1 MDKVYL
7 LGGRRS
13 YIGVENGIYR
23 NVSAEELGAFVI
35 KKVME
40 SYDISPEDIDLVAV
54 GNAIGAGGNIGRLAS
69 LMAGVPEK
77 TPVVTVDS
85 QCGSGLAAI
94 MQAAMQIELGMA
106 DVAIAGGFES
116 SSTAPVRSI
125 NKRHPDYRVDGDNVF
140 KVAKFKPGPY
150 DELAM
155 FKGAEKCAAT
165 FGMDRHELDMYA
177 LRSHRRAAQAREN
190 GELDEIIAGS
200 FYEYDRSRRVVK
212 ADEPGKCVNVETDKC
227 ANAEAG
233 KCVNIETDKCSNS
246 EAAQCKNETSARK
259 EHPEKDEGIRN
270 RISEKLLTRLPAL
283 VPGGR
288 YITAGNV
295 CLTNDGA
302 AFVLLCS
309 ERFLKKHKENK
320 KYSQSMNE
328 IIHPFKIVDI
338 VSVGASP
345 DMSPA
350 SIVPTIDKLLNR
362 NNLKASDILAW
373 EYNEAF
379 AVIDKLMES
388 YVNKGFSNANIF
400 GGALAYGHPYGASG
414 GIITLHL
421 MKAMEK
427 LMAEEAEASANNG
440 VDNEAGYNDRYNKD
454 WNTVVRGEDVSETQ
468 YGVCAVAAAGGIGT
482 AMLISR

>member
-35 KKVME
+35 KKVMD

-69 LMAGVPEK
+69 LMAGVSEK

-116 SSTAPVRSI
+116 SSSAPERRI
-125 NKRHPDYRVDGDNVF
+125 NKRHPDYTVDGDNVF
-140 KVAKFKPGPY
+140 KVAKFKPGAY

-177 LRSHRRAAQAREN
+177 IRSHRRAAQAREN
-190 GELDEIIAGS
+190 GELDDIFAGS
-200 FYEYDRSRRVVK
+200 FYEYDRSRRAVED
-212 ADEPGKCVNVETDKC
+212 DEPGKCE
-227 ANAEAG
+227 NAEA
-233 KCVNIETDKCSNS
+233 E
-246 EAAQCKNETSARK
+246 QHKNRTLTRK
-259 EHPEKDEGIRN
+259 EHPEKDEGIRD

-283 VPGGR
+283 VPGGS

-320 KYSQSMNE
+320 KYIKDMNE

-345 DMSPA
+345 DMSPV
-350 SIVPTIDKLLNR
+350 SIVPAIDKLLSR

-388 YVNKGFSNANIF
+388 YVNKDFSNANVF

-427 LMAEEAEASANNG
+427 LMAEEAEVSANNS
-440 VDNEAGYNDRYNKD
+440 VDNEAGYNDVDNKD
-454 WNTVVRGEDVSETQ
+454 WNIVVKGEDVSETDVSETR

>member
-35 KKVME
+35 KKVMD

-125 NKRHPDYRVDGDNVF
+125 NKRHPDFSDDGDNVF
-140 KVAKFKPGPY
+140 KVAKFKPGAY

-155 FKGAEKCAAT
+155 FKGAEKCAET
-165 FGMDRHELDMYA
+165 FGMSRSELDMYA
-177 LRSHRRAAQAREN
+177 IRSHRRAAQARMQ
-190 GELDEIIAGS
+190 GDLSGILAGS
-200 FYEYDRSRRVVK
+200 FYAQFIKDNNPEGK
-212 ADEPGKCVNVETDKC
+212 ATAGDEKIISEKKKSLHNYETRPG
-227 ANAEAG
+227 
-233 KCVNIETDKCSNS
+233 NI
-246 EAAQCKNETSARK
+246 
-259 EHPEKDEGIRN
+259 PIEKDEGIRE
-270 RISEKLLTRLPAL
+270 RISEKLLTRLPVL
-283 VPGGR
+283 VPGGK

-309 ERFLKKHKENK
+309 ERFLRNASETAEEENDAALKEVDTKEVKNILK
-320 KYSQSMNE
+320 
-328 IIHPFKIVDI
+328 PFRIVDI

-350 SIVPTIDKLLNR
+350 SIVPAIDKLLER
-362 NNLKASDILAW
+362 NSLKASDILAW

-388 YVNKGFSNANIF
+388 YVNKDFSNANIF

-427 LMAEEAEASANNG
+427 LMAEEAEVSANNS
-440 VDNEAGYNDRYNKD
+440 VDNEAGYNDVDNKD
-454 WNTVVRGEDVSETQ
+454 WNIVVKGEDVSETDVSETR

-482 AMLISR
+482 AMLVSR

>member
-35 KKVME
+35 KKVMD

-125 NKRHPDYRVDGDNVF
+125 NKRHPDFSDDGDNVF
-140 KVAKFKPGPY
+140 KVAKFKPGAY

-155 FKGAEKCAAT
+155 FKGAERCAAT

-177 LRSHRRAAQAREN
+177 IRSHRRAAQAREN
-190 GELDEIIAGS
+190 GELDDILAGS
-200 FYEYDRSRRVVK
+200 FYEYDRSRRT
-212 ADEPGKCVNVETDKC
+212 VEVYET
-227 ANAEAG
+227 G
-233 KCVNIETDKCSNS
+233 KCVNIEAS
-246 EAAQCKNETSARK
+246 QHKNETSTRK
-259 EHPEKDEGIRN
+259 EHPEKDEGIRD

-283 VPGGR
+283 VPGGS

-309 ERFLKKHKENK
+309 ERFLKKYKENK
-320 KYSQSMNE
+320 KYIKDMNE
-328 IIHPFKIVDI
+328 IIHPFKVVDI

-350 SIVPTIDKLLNR
+350 SIVPAIDKLLER
-362 NNLKASDILAW
+362 NSLKASDILAW

-388 YVNKGFSNANIF
+388 YVNKDFSNANIF

-427 LMAEEAEASANNG
+427 LMAEEAEASENNI
-440 VDNEAGYNDRYNKD
+440 NEAGIMENNINKTD
-454 WNTVVRGEDVSETQ
+454 IKDADVSYKR

-482 AMLISR
+482 AMLVSR

>member
-35 KKVME
+35 KKVMD

-116 SSTAPVRSI
+116 SSSAPERRI
-125 NKRHPDYRVDGDNVF
+125 NKRHPDYMVDGDNVF

-177 LRSHRRAAQAREN
+177 IRSHRRAAQAREN
-190 GELDEIIAGS
+190 GELDDILAGS
-200 FYEYDRSRRVVK
+200 FYEYDRSRRIVED
-212 ADEPGKCVNVETDKC
+212 DESGKC
-227 ANAEAG
+227 ANAEA
-233 KCVNIETDKCSNS
+233 E
-246 EAAQCKNETSARK
+246 QHKNRTLTRK
-259 EHPEKDEGIRN
+259 EHPEKDEGIRD

-283 VPGGR
+283 VPGGS

-309 ERFLKKHKENK
+309 ERFLKKYKENK
-320 KYSQSMNE
+320 KYIKDMNE

-345 DMSPA
+345 DMSPV
-350 SIVPTIDKLLNR
+350 SIVPAIDKLLSR

-388 YVNKGFSNANIF
+388 YVNKDFSNANVF

-427 LMAEEAEASANNG
+427 LMAEEAEASENNI
-440 VDNEAGYNDRYNKD
+440 NEAGIMENNINKTD
-454 WNTVVRGEDVSETQ
+454 IKDADVSYKR

-482 AMLISR
+482 AMLVSR

>member
-35 KKVME
+35 KKVMD

-125 NKRHPDYRVDGDNVF
+125 NKRHPDFSDDGDNVF

-177 LRSHRRAAQAREN
+177 IRSHRRAAQAREN
-190 GELDEIIAGS
+190 GELDDIFAGS
-200 FYEYDRSRRVVK
+200 FYEYDRSRRAVED
-212 ADEPGKCVNVETDKC
+212 DEPGKCE
-227 ANAEAG
+227 NAEA
-233 KCVNIETDKCSNS
+233 E
-246 EAAQCKNETSARK
+246 QHKNRTLTRK
-259 EHPEKDEGIRN
+259 EHPEKDEGIRD

-283 VPGGR
+283 VPGGS

-320 KYSQSMNE
+320 KYIKDMNE

-345 DMSPA
+345 DMSPV
-350 SIVPTIDKLLNR
+350 SIVPAIDKLLSR

-388 YVNKGFSNANIF
+388 YVNKDFSNANVF

-427 LMAEEAEASANNG
+427 LMAEEAEVSANNS
-440 VDNEAGYNDRYNKD
+440 VDNEAGYNDVDNKD
-454 WNTVVRGEDVSETQ
+454 WNIVVKGEDVSETDVSETR

-482 AMLISR
+482 AMLVSR

>member
-35 KKVME
+35 KKVMD

-69 LMAGVPEK
+69 LMAGVSEK

-125 NKRHPDYRVDGDNVF
+125 NKRHPDFSDDGDNVF
-140 KVAKFKPGPY
+140 KVAKFKPGAY

-155 FKGAEKCAAT
+155 FKGAERCAAT

-177 LRSHRRAAQAREN
+177 IRSHRRAAQAREN
-190 GELDEIIAGS
+190 GELDDILAGS
-200 FYEYDRSRRVVK
+200 FYEYDRGRRAVED
-212 ADEPGKCVNVETDKC
+212 DEPGKC
-227 ANAEAG
+227 ANAEA
-233 KCVNIETDKCSNS
+233 E
-246 EAAQCKNETSARK
+246 QHKNRTLTRK
-259 EHPEKDEGIRN
+259 EHPEKDEGIRD

-283 VPGGR
+283 VPGGS

-309 ERFLKKHKENK
+309 ERFLKKYKENK
-320 KYSQSMNE
+320 KYIKDMNE

-345 DMSPA
+345 DMSPV
-350 SIVPTIDKLLNR
+350 SIVPAIDKLLSR

-388 YVNKGFSNANIF
+388 YVNKDFSNANVF

-427 LMAEEAEASANNG
+427 LMAEEAEVSANNS
-440 VDNEAGYNDRYNKD
+440 VDNEAGYNDVDNKD
-454 WNTVVRGEDVSETQ
+454 WNIVAKGEDVSETDVSETR

>member
-35 KKVME
+35 KKVMD

-116 SSTAPVRSI
+116 SSTSPERRI
-125 NKRHPDYRVDGDNVF
+125 NKRHPDYMVDGDNVF
-140 KVAKFKPGPY
+140 KVAKFKPGSY

-177 LRSHRRAAQAREN
+177 IRSHRRAVQAREN
-190 GELDEIIAGS
+190 GELDDILAGS
-200 FYEYDRSRRVVK
+200 FYEYDRSRRAVED
-212 ADEPGKCVNVETDKC
+212 DEPGKCVNVETDKC
-227 ANAEAG
+227 ANTEAE
-233 KCVNIETDKCSNS
+233 
-246 EAAQCKNETSARK
+246 QHKNMTLTRK
-259 EHPEKDEGIRN
+259 EHPEKDEGIRD

-283 VPGGR
+283 VPGGS

-309 ERFLKKHKENK
+309 ERFLKKYKENK
-320 KYSQSMNE
+320 KYIKNMNE

-345 DMSPA
+345 DMSPV
-350 SIVPTIDKLLNR
+350 SIVPAIDKLLSR

-388 YVNKGFSNANIF
+388 YVNKDFSNANVF

-427 LMAEEAEASANNG
+427 LMAEEAEVSANNS
-440 VDNEAGYNDRYNKD
+440 VDNEAGYNDVDNKD
-454 WNTVVRGEDVSETQ
+454 WNIVVKGEDVSETDVSETR

>member
-23 NVSAEELGAFVI
+23 NVGAEELGAFVI
-35 KKVME
+35 KKVMD
-40 SYDISPEDIDLVAV
+40 SYGVSPEDIDLVAV

-125 NKRHPDYRVDGDNVF
+125 NKRHPDFSDDGDNVF

-155 FKGAEKCAAT
+155 FKGAENCAAT
-165 FGMDRHELDMYA
+165 IGMDRHELDMYA
-177 LRSHRRAAQAREN
+177 IRSHRRAAQSREN
-190 GELDEIIAGS
+190 GELDDILAGS
-200 FYEYDRSRRVVK
+200 FYEYDRSRRAVED
-212 ADEPGKCVNVETDKC
+212 DEPGKC
-227 ANAEAG
+227 ANAEA
-233 KCVNIETDKCSNS
+233 E
-246 EAAQCKNETSARK
+246 QHKNRTLTRK
-259 EHPEKDEGIRN
+259 EHPEKDEGIRD

-283 VPGGR
+283 VPGGS

-309 ERFLKKHKENK
+309 ERFLKKYKENK
-320 KYSQSMNE
+320 KYIKDMNE

-345 DMSPA
+345 DMSPV
-350 SIVPTIDKLLNR
+350 SIVPAIDKLLSR

-388 YVNKGFSNANIF
+388 YVNKDFSNANVF

-427 LMAEEAEASANNG
+427 LMAEEAEVSANNS
-440 VDNEAGYNDRYNKD
+440 VDNEAGYNDVDNKD
-454 WNTVVRGEDVSETQ
+454 WNIVVKGEDVSETDVSETR

-482 AMLISR
+482 AMLVSR

>member
-23 NVSAEELGAFVI
+23 NVGAEELGAFVI
-35 KKVME
+35 KKVMD
-40 SYDISPEDIDLVAV
+40 SYGVSPEDIDLVAV

-77 TPVVTVDS
+77 TPVVTVDF

-125 NKRHPDYRVDGDNVF
+125 NKRHPDFSDDGDNVF
-140 KVAKFKPGPY
+140 KVAKFKPGAY

-155 FKGAEKCAAT
+155 FKGAEKCAEI
-165 FGMDRHELDMYA
+165 FDMSRSELDMYA
-177 LRSHRRAAQAREN
+177 IRSHRRAVQSREN
-190 GELDEIIAGS
+190 GELDDILAGS
-200 FYEYDRSRRVVK
+200 FYEYDRSRRAVED
-212 ADEPGKCVNVETDKC
+212 DEPGKC
-227 ANAEAG
+227 ANAEA
-233 KCVNIETDKCSNS
+233 E
-246 EAAQCKNETSARK
+246 QHKNRTLTRK
-259 EHPEKDEGIRN
+259 EHPEKDEGIRD
-270 RISEKLLTRLPAL
+270 RISEKLLTRLPVL
-283 VPGGR
+283 VPGGK

-309 ERFLKKHKENK
+309 ERFLKKYKENK
-320 KYSQSMNE
+320 KYIKDMNE

-345 DMSPA
+345 DMSPV
-350 SIVPTIDKLLNR
+350 SIVPAIDKLLSR

-388 YVNKGFSNANIF
+388 YVNKDFSNANVF

-427 LMAEEAEASANNG
+427 LMAEEAEVSANNS
-440 VDNEAGYNDRYNKD
+440 VDNEAGYNDVDNKD
-454 WNTVVRGEDVSETQ
+454 WNIVVKGEDVSETDVSETR

>member
-23 NVSAEELGAFVI
+23 NVGAEELGAFVI

-69 LMAGVPEK
+69 LMAGISEK
-77 TPVVTVDS
+77 TPVVTLDS

-94 MQAAMQIELGMA
+94 MHAAMQIELGMA

-125 NKRHPDYRVDGDNVF
+125 NKRHPDFSDDGDNVF
-140 KVAKFKPGPY
+140 KVAKFKPGSY

-177 LRSHRRAAQAREN
+177 IRSHRRAAQAREN
-190 GELDEIIAGS
+190 GELDDILAGS
-200 FYEYDRSRRVVK
+200 FYEYDRSRRT
-212 ADEPGKCVNVETDKC
+212 VEVYET
-227 ANAEAG
+227 G
-233 KCVNIETDKCSNS
+233 KCVNIEAS
-246 EAAQCKNETSARK
+246 QHKNETSTRK
-259 EHPEKDEGIRN
+259 EHPEKDEGIRD

-283 VPGGR
+283 VPGGS

-295 CLTNDGA
+295 CLTNDVA

-309 ERFLKKHKENK
+309 ERFLKKYKENK
-320 KYSQSMNE
+320 KYIKDMNE
-328 IIHPFKIVDI
+328 IIHPFKVVDI

-345 DMSPA
+345 DMSPV
-350 SIVPTIDKLLNR
+350 SIVPAIDKLLSR

-388 YVNKGFSNANIF
+388 YVNKDFSNANIF

-427 LMAEEAEASANNG
+427 LMAEEAEVSANNS
-440 VDNEAGYNDRYNKD
+440 VDNEAGYNDVDNKD
-454 WNTVVRGEDVSETQ
+454 WNIVVKGEDVSETDVSETR

-482 AMLISR
+482 AMLVSR

>member
-23 NVSAEELGAFVI
+23 NVGAEELGAFVI
-35 KKVME
+35 KKVMD
-40 SYDISPEDIDLVAV
+40 SYGVSPEDIDLVAV

-69 LMAGVPEK
+69 LMAGVSEK

-116 SSTAPVRSI
+116 SSTAPERRI
-125 NKRHPDYRVDGDNVF
+125 NKRHPDYMVDGDNVF
-140 KVAKFKPGPY
+140 KVAKFKPGAY

-177 LRSHRRAAQAREN
+177 IRSHRRAAQAREN
-190 GELDEIIAGS
+190 GELDDILAGS
-200 FYEYDRSRRVVK
+200 FYEYDRSRRVVED
-212 ADEPGKCVNVETDKC
+212 DEPGKC
-227 ANAEAG
+227 ANAEA
-233 KCVNIETDKCSNS
+233 E
-246 EAAQCKNETSARK
+246 QHKNRTLTRK
-259 EHPEKDEGIRN
+259 EHPEKDEGIRD

-283 VPGGR
+283 VPGGS

-309 ERFLKKHKENK
+309 ERFLKKYKENK
-320 KYSQSMNE
+320 KYIKDMNE

-345 DMSPA
+345 DMSPV
-350 SIVPTIDKLLNR
+350 SIVPAIDKLLSR

-388 YVNKGFSNANIF
+388 YVNKDFSNANVF

-427 LMAEEAEASANNG
+427 LMAEEAEVSANNS
-440 VDNEAGYNDRYNKD
+440 VDNEAGYNDVDNKD
-454 WNTVVRGEDVSETQ
+454 WNIVVKGEDVSETDISETR

>member
-23 NVSAEELGAFVI
+23 NVGAEELGAFVI

-69 LMAGVPEK
+69 LMAGISEK
-77 TPVVTVDS
+77 TPVVTLDS

-94 MQAAMQIELGMA
+94 MHAAMQIELGMA

-125 NKRHPDYRVDGDNVF
+125 NKRHPDFSDDGDNVF
-140 KVAKFKPGPY
+140 KVAKFKPGSY

-177 LRSHRRAAQAREN
+177 IRSHRRAAQAREN
-190 GELDEIIAGS
+190 GELDDILAGS
-200 FYEYDRSRRVVK
+200 FYEYDRSRRT
-212 ADEPGKCVNVETDKC
+212 VEVYET
-227 ANAEAG
+227 G
-233 KCVNIETDKCSNS
+233 KCVNIEAS
-246 EAAQCKNETSARK
+246 QHKNETSTRK
-259 EHPEKDEGIRN
+259 EHPEKDEGIRD

-283 VPGGR
+283 VPGGS

-309 ERFLKKHKENK
+309 ERFLKKYKENK
-320 KYSQSMNE
+320 KYIKDMNE
-328 IIHPFKIVDI
+328 IIHPFKVVDI

-345 DMSPA
+345 DMSPV
-350 SIVPTIDKLLNR
+350 SIVPAIDKLLSR

-388 YVNKGFSNANIF
+388 YVNKDFSNANIF

-427 LMAEEAEASANNG
+427 LMAEEAEVSANNS
-440 VDNEAGYNDRYNKD
+440 VDNEAGYNDVDNKD
-454 WNTVVRGEDVSETQ
+454 WNIVVKGEDVSETDVSETR

-482 AMLISR
+482 AMLVSR

>member
-35 KKVME
+35 KKVMD

-116 SSTAPVRSI
+116 SSSAPERRI
-125 NKRHPDYRVDGDNVF
+125 NKRHPDYTVDGDNVF

-177 LRSHRRAAQAREN
+177 IRSHRRAAQAREN
-190 GELDEIIAGS
+190 GELDDILAGS
-200 FYEYDRSRRVVK
+200 FYEYDRSRRAVED
-212 ADEPGKCVNVETDKC
+212 DEPGKCVNTE
-227 ANAEAG
+227 AE
-233 KCVNIETDKCSNS
+233 
-246 EAAQCKNETSARK
+246 QHKNMTLTRK
-259 EHPEKDEGIRN
+259 EHPEKDEGIRD

-283 VPGGR
+283 VPGGS

-309 ERFLKKHKENK
+309 ERFLKKYKENK
-320 KYSQSMNE
+320 KYIKDMNE

-345 DMSPA
+345 DMSPV
-350 SIVPTIDKLLNR
+350 SIVPAIDKLLSR

-388 YVNKGFSNANIF
+388 YVNKDFSNANVF

-427 LMAEEAEASANNG
+427 LMAEEAEVSANNS
-440 VDNEAGYNDRYNKD
+440 VDNEAGYNDVDNKD
-454 WNTVVRGEDVSETQ
+454 WNIVVKGEDVSETDVSETR

>member
-35 KKVME
+35 KKVMD
-40 SYDISPEDIDLVAV
+40 SYGVSPEDIDLVAV

-116 SSTAPVRSI
+116 SSSAPERRI
-125 NKRHPDYRVDGDNVF
+125 NKRHPDYMVDGDNVF
-140 KVAKFKPGPY
+140 KVAKFKPGSY

-155 FKGAEKCAAT
+155 FKGAERCAAT

-177 LRSHRRAAQAREN
+177 IRSHRRAAQAREN
-190 GELDEIIAGS
+190 GELDDILAGS
-200 FYEYDRSRRVVK
+200 FYEYDRSRRTVED
-212 ADEPGKCVNVETDKC
+212 DEPDKC
-227 ANAEAG
+227 ANTEAE
-233 KCVNIETDKCSNS
+233 
-246 EAAQCKNETSARK
+246 QHKNRTLTRK
-259 EHPEKDEGIRN
+259 EHPEKDEGIRD

-283 VPGGR
+283 VPGGS

-309 ERFLKKHKENK
+309 ERFLKKYKENK
-320 KYSQSMNE
+320 KYIKDINE

-345 DMSPA
+345 DMSPV
-350 SIVPTIDKLLNR
+350 SIVPAIDKLLSR

-388 YVNKGFSNANIF
+388 YVNKDFSNANVF

-427 LMAEEAEASANNG
+427 LMAEEAEVSANNS
-440 VDNEAGYNDRYNKD
+440 VDNEAGYNDVDNKD
-454 WNTVVRGEDVSETQ
+454 WNIVVKGEDVSETDISETR

-482 AMLISR
+482 AMLVSR

>member
-35 KKVME
+35 KKVMD

-116 SSTAPVRSI
+116 SSSAPERRI
-125 NKRHPDYRVDGDNVF
+125 NKRHPDYMVDGDNVF

-177 LRSHRRAAQAREN
+177 IRSHRRAAQAREN
-190 GELDEIIAGS
+190 GELDDIFAGS
-200 FYEYDRSRRVVK
+200 FYEYDRSRRAVED
-212 ADEPGKCVNVETDKC
+212 DELGKC
-227 ANAEAG
+227 ANAEA
-233 KCVNIETDKCSNS
+233 E
-246 EAAQCKNETSARK
+246 QHKNRTLTRK
-259 EHPEKDEGIRN
+259 EHPEKDEGIRD

-283 VPGGR
+283 VPGGS

-320 KYSQSMNE
+320 KYIKDMNE

-345 DMSPA
+345 DMSPV
-350 SIVPTIDKLLNR
+350 SIVPAIDKLLSR

-388 YVNKGFSNANIF
+388 YVNKDFSNANVF

-427 LMAEEAEASANNG
+427 LMAEEAEVSANNS
-440 VDNEAGYNDRYNKD
+440 VDNEAGYNDVDNKD
-454 WNTVVRGEDVSETQ
+454 WNIVVKGEDVSETDVSETR

-482 AMLISR
+482 AMLVSR

>member
-23 NVSAEELGAFVI
+23 NVGAEELGAFVI
-35 KKVME
+35 KKVMD
-40 SYDISPEDIDLVAV
+40 SYGVSPEDIDLVAV

-125 NKRHPDYRVDGDNVF
+125 NKRHPDFSDDGDNVF

-177 LRSHRRAAQAREN
+177 IRSHRRAAQSREN
-190 GELDEIIAGS
+190 GELDDILAGS
-200 FYEYDRSRRVVK
+200 FYEYDRSRRAVED
-212 ADEPGKCVNVETDKC
+212 DEPGKC
-227 ANAEAG
+227 ANAEA
-233 KCVNIETDKCSNS
+233 E
-246 EAAQCKNETSARK
+246 QHKNRTLTRK
-259 EHPEKDEGIRN
+259 EHPEKDEGIRD

-283 VPGGR
+283 VPGGS

-309 ERFLKKHKENK
+309 ERFLKKYKENK
-320 KYSQSMNE
+320 KYIKDMNE

-345 DMSPA
+345 DMSPV
-350 SIVPTIDKLLNR
+350 SIVPAIDKLLSR

-388 YVNKGFSNANIF
+388 YVNKDFSNANVF

-427 LMAEEAEASANNG
+427 LMAEEAEVSANNS
-440 VDNEAGYNDRYNKD
+440 VDNEAGYNDVDNKD
-454 WNTVVRGEDVSETQ
+454 WNIVVKGEDVSETDVSETR
-468 YGVCAVAAAGGIGT
+468 YGVCAVAASGGIGT
-482 AMLISR
+482 AMLVSR

>member
-23 NVSAEELGAFVI
+23 NVGAEELGAFVI
-35 KKVME
+35 KKVMD
-40 SYDISPEDIDLVAV
+40 SYGVSPEDIDLVAV

-116 SSTAPVRSI
+116 SSSAPERRI
-125 NKRHPDYRVDGDNVF
+125 NKRHPDYTVDGDNVF

-177 LRSHRRAAQAREN
+177 IRSHRRAVQSREN
-190 GELDEIIAGS
+190 GELDDILAGS
-200 FYEYDRSRRVVK
+200 FYEYDRSRRAVED
-212 ADEPGKCVNVETDKC
+212 DEPGKC
-227 ANAEAG
+227 ANAEA
-233 KCVNIETDKCSNS
+233 E
-246 EAAQCKNETSARK
+246 QHKNRTLTRK
-259 EHPEKDEGIRN
+259 EHPEKDEGIRD

-283 VPGGR
+283 VPGGS

-309 ERFLKKHKENK
+309 ERFLKKYKENK
-320 KYSQSMNE
+320 KYIKDMNE

-345 DMSPA
+345 DMSPV
-350 SIVPTIDKLLNR
+350 SIVPAIDKLLSR

-388 YVNKGFSNANIF
+388 YVNKDFSNANVF

-427 LMAEEAEASANNG
+427 LMAEEAEVSANNS
-440 VDNEAGYNDRYNKD
+440 VDNEAGYNNVDNKD
-454 WNTVVRGEDVSETQ
+454 WNIVVKGEDVSETDISETR

>member
-35 KKVME
+35 KKVMD
-40 SYDISPEDIDLVAV
+40 SYGVSPEDIDLVAV

-116 SSTAPVRSI
+116 SSSAPERRI
-125 NKRHPDYRVDGDNVF
+125 NKRHPDYTVDGDNVF
-140 KVAKFKPGPY
+140 KVAKFKPGSY

-177 LRSHRRAAQAREN
+177 IRSHRRAAQAREN
-190 GELDEIIAGS
+190 GELDDILAGS
-200 FYEYDRSRRVVK
+200 FYEYDRSRRAVED
-212 ADEPGKCVNVETDKC
+212 DEPGKCT
-227 ANAEAG
+227 NAEA
-233 KCVNIETDKCSNS
+233 E
-246 EAAQCKNETSARK
+246 QHKNRTLKRK
-259 EHPEKDEGIRN
+259 EHPEKDEGIRD

-283 VPGGR
+283 VPGGS

-309 ERFLKKHKENK
+309 ERFLKKYKENK
-320 KYSQSMNE
+320 KYIKDMNE

-345 DMSPA
+345 DMSPV
-350 SIVPTIDKLLNR
+350 SIVPAIDKILSR

-388 YVNKGFSNANIF
+388 YVNKDFSNANVF

-427 LMAEEAEASANNG
+427 LMAEEAEVSANNS
-440 VDNEAGYNDRYNKD
+440 VDNEAGYNDVDNKD
-454 WNTVVRGEDVSETQ
+454 WNIVVKGEDVSETDVSETR

-482 AMLISR
+482 AMLVSR

>member
-23 NVSAEELGAFVI
+23 NVGAEELGAFVI
-35 KKVME
+35 KKVMD
-40 SYDISPEDIDLVAV
+40 SYGVSPEDIDLVAV

-125 NKRHPDYRVDGDNVF
+125 NKRHPDFSDDGDNVF

-177 LRSHRRAAQAREN
+177 IRSHRRAAQSREN
-190 GELDEIIAGS
+190 GELDDILAGS
-200 FYEYDRSRRVVK
+200 FYEYDRSRRAVED
-212 ADEPGKCVNVETDKC
+212 DEPGKC
-227 ANAEAG
+227 ANAEA
-233 KCVNIETDKCSNS
+233 E
-246 EAAQCKNETSARK
+246 QHKNRTLTRK
-259 EHPEKDEGIRN
+259 EHPEKDEGIRD

-283 VPGGR
+283 VPGGS

-309 ERFLKKHKENK
+309 ERFLK
-320 KYSQSMNE
+320 S
-328 IIHPFKIVDI
+328 IRKI
-338 VSVGASP
+338 
-345 DMSPA
+345 
-350 SIVPTIDKLLNR
+350 KN
-362 NNLKASDILAW
+362 
-373 EYNEAF
+373 
-379 AVIDKLMES
+379 
-388 YVNKGFSNANIF
+388 
-400 GGALAYGHPYGASG
+400 
-414 GIITLHL
+414 
-421 MKAMEK
+421 
-427 LMAEEAEASANNG
+427 
-440 VDNEAGYNDRYNKD
+440 
-454 WNTVVRGEDVSETQ
+454 
-468 YGVCAVAAAGGIGT
+468 
-482 AMLISR
+482 ISRT

>member
-35 KKVME
+35 KKVMD

-116 SSTAPVRSI
+116 SSSAPERRI
-125 NKRHPDYRVDGDNVF
+125 NKRHPDYMVDGDNVF
-140 KVAKFKPGPY
+140 KVAKFKPGAY

-177 LRSHRRAAQAREN
+177 IRSHRRAVQSREN
-190 GELDEIIAGS
+190 GELDDILAGS
-200 FYEYDRSRRVVK
+200 FYEYDRSRRTVED
-212 ADEPGKCVNVETDKC
+212 DELGKC
-227 ANAEAG
+227 ANTEAE
-233 KCVNIETDKCSNS
+233 
-246 EAAQCKNETSARK
+246 QHKNRTLTRK
-259 EHPEKDEGIRN
+259 EHPEKDEGIRD

-283 VPGGR
+283 VPGGS

-309 ERFLKKHKENK
+309 ERFLKKYKENK
-320 KYSQSMNE
+320 KYIKDMNE

-345 DMSPA
+345 DMSPV
-350 SIVPTIDKLLNR
+350 SIVPAIDKLLSR

-388 YVNKGFSNANIF
+388 YVNKDFSNANVF

-427 LMAEEAEASANNG
+427 LMAEEAEVSANNS
-440 VDNEAGYNDRYNKD
+440 VDNEAGYNDVDNKD
-454 WNTVVRGEDVSETQ
+454 WNIVVKGEDVSETDVSETR

>member
-1 MDKVYL
+1 MD
-7 LGGRRS
+7 
-13 YIGVENGIYR
+13 
-23 NVSAEELGAFVI
+23 
-35 KKVME
+35 

-125 NKRHPDYRVDGDNVF
+125 NKRHPDFSDDGDNVF
-140 KVAKFKPGPY
+140 KVAKFKPGAY

-155 FKGAEKCAAT
+155 FRGAEKCAAT

-177 LRSHRRAAQAREN
+177 IRSHRRAAQAREN
-190 GELDEIIAGS
+190 GELDDILAGS
-200 FYEYDRSRRVVK
+200 FYEYDRSRRT
-212 ADEPGKCVNVETDKC
+212 VEVYET
-227 ANAEAG
+227 G
-233 KCVNIETDKCSNS
+233 KCVNIEAS
-246 EAAQCKNETSARK
+246 QHKNETSTRK
-259 EHPEKDEGIRN
+259 EHPEKDEGIRD

-283 VPGGR
+283 VPGGS
-288 YITAGNV
+288 YITAGHV

-309 ERFLKKHKENK
+309 ERFLKKYKENK
-320 KYSQSMNE
+320 KYFKDMNE

-345 DMSPA
+345 DMSPV
-350 SIVPTIDKLLNR
+350 SIVPAIDKLLSR

-388 YVNKGFSNANIF
+388 YVNKDFSNANIF

-427 LMAEEAEASANNG
+427 LMAEEAEVSANNS
-440 VDNEAGYNDRYNKD
+440 VDNEAGYNDVDNKD
-454 WNTVVRGEDVSETQ
+454 WNIVVKGEDVSETDVSETR

-482 AMLISR
+482 AMLVSR

>member
-35 KKVME
+35 KKVMD

-116 SSTAPVRSI
+116 SSSAPERRI
-125 NKRHPDYRVDGDNVF
+125 NKRHPDYMVDGDNVF

-177 LRSHRRAAQAREN
+177 IRSHRRAAQAREN
-190 GELDEIIAGS
+190 GELDDIFAGS
-200 FYEYDRSRRVVK
+200 FYEYDRSRRAVED
-212 ADEPGKCVNVETDKC
+212 DELGKC
-227 ANAEAG
+227 ANAEA
-233 KCVNIETDKCSNS
+233 E
-246 EAAQCKNETSARK
+246 QHKNRTLTRK
-259 EHPEKDEGIRN
+259 EHPEKDEGIRD

-283 VPGGR
+283 VPGGS

-320 KYSQSMNE
+320 KYIKDMNE

-345 DMSPA
+345 DMSPV
-350 SIVPTIDKLLNR
+350 SIVPAIDKLLSR

-388 YVNKGFSNANIF
+388 YVNKDFSNANVF

-427 LMAEEAEASANNG
+427 LMAEEAEVSANNS
-440 VDNEAGYNDRYNKD
+440 VDNEAGYNDVDNKD
-454 WNTVVRGEDVSETQ
+454 WNIVVKGEDVSETDVSETR

>member
-23 NVSAEELGAFVI
+23 NVGAEELGAFVI
-35 KKVME
+35 KKVMD
-40 SYDISPEDIDLVAV
+40 SYGVSPEDIDLVAV

-125 NKRHPDYRVDGDNVF
+125 NKRHPDFSDDGDNVF

-177 LRSHRRAAQAREN
+177 IRSHRRAAQSREN
-190 GELDEIIAGS
+190 GELDDILAGS
-200 FYEYDRSRRVVK
+200 FYEYDRSRRAVED
-212 ADEPGKCVNVETDKC
+212 DEPGKC
-227 ANAEAG
+227 ANAEA
-233 KCVNIETDKCSNS
+233 E
-246 EAAQCKNETSARK
+246 QHKNRTLTRK
-259 EHPEKDEGIRN
+259 EHPEKDEGIRD

-283 VPGGR
+283 VPGGS

-309 ERFLKKHKENK
+309 ERFLKKYKENK
-320 KYSQSMNE
+320 KYIKDMNE

-345 DMSPA
+345 DMSPV
-350 SIVPTIDKLLNR
+350 SIVPAIDKLLSR

-388 YVNKGFSNANIF
+388 YVNKDFSNANVF

-427 LMAEEAEASANNG
+427 LMAEEAEVSANNS
-440 VDNEAGYNDRYNKD
+440 VDNEAGYNDVDNKD
-454 WNTVVRGEDVSETQ
+454 WNIVVKGEDVSETDVSETR

-482 AMLISR
+482 AMLVSR

>member
-23 NVSAEELGAFVI
+23 NVGAEELGAFVI
-35 KKVME
+35 KKVMD

-116 SSTAPVRSI
+116 SSSAPERRI
-125 NKRHPDYRVDGDNVF
+125 NKRHPDYTVDGDNVF

-177 LRSHRRAAQAREN
+177 IRSHRRAAQAREN
-190 GELDEIIAGS
+190 GELDDILAGS
-200 FYEYDRSRRVVK
+200 FYEYDRSRRTVED
-212 ADEPGKCVNVETDKC
+212 DEPDKC
-227 ANAEAG
+227 ANTEAE
-233 KCVNIETDKCSNS
+233 
-246 EAAQCKNETSARK
+246 QHKNRTLTRK
-259 EHPEKDEGIRN
+259 EHPEKDEGIRD

-283 VPGGR
+283 VPGGS

-309 ERFLKKHKENK
+309 ERFLKKYKENK
-320 KYSQSMNE
+320 KYIKDINE

-345 DMSPA
+345 DMSPV
-350 SIVPTIDKLLNR
+350 SIVPAIDKLLSR

-388 YVNKGFSNANIF
+388 YVNKDFSNANVF

-427 LMAEEAEASANNG
+427 LMAEEAEVSANNS
-440 VDNEAGYNDRYNKD
+440 VDNEAGYNDVDNKD
-454 WNTVVRGEDVSETQ
+454 WNIVVKGEDVSETDISETR

-482 AMLISR
+482 AMLVSR

>member
-35 KKVME
+35 KKVMD
-40 SYDISPEDIDLVAV
+40 SYDISPEYIDLVAV

-69 LMAGVPEK
+69 LMAGVSEK

-116 SSTAPVRSI
+116 SSSAPERRI
-125 NKRHPDYRVDGDNVF
+125 NKRHPDYTVDGDNVF
-140 KVAKFKPGPY
+140 KVAKFKPGAY

-177 LRSHRRAAQAREN
+177 IRSHRRAAQAREN
-190 GELDEIIAGS
+190 GELDDIFAGS
-200 FYEYDRSRRVVK
+200 FYEYDRSRRAVED
-212 ADEPGKCVNVETDKC
+212 DEPGKCE
-227 ANAEAG
+227 NAEA
-233 KCVNIETDKCSNS
+233 E
-246 EAAQCKNETSARK
+246 QHKNRTLTRK
-259 EHPEKDEGIRN
+259 EHPEKDEGIRD

-283 VPGGR
+283 VPGGS

-320 KYSQSMNE
+320 KYIKDMNE

-345 DMSPA
+345 DMSPV
-350 SIVPTIDKLLNR
+350 SIVPAIDKLLSR

-388 YVNKGFSNANIF
+388 YVNKDFSNANVF

-427 LMAEEAEASANNG
+427 LMAEEAEVSANNS
-440 VDNEAGYNDRYNKD
+440 VDNEAGYNDVDNKD
-454 WNTVVRGEDVSETQ
+454 WNIVVKGEDVSETDVSETR

-482 AMLISR
+482 AMLVSR

>member
-35 KKVME
+35 KKVMD

-125 NKRHPDYRVDGDNVF
+125 NKRHPDFSDDGDNVF
-140 KVAKFKPGPY
+140 KVAKFKPGAY

-155 FKGAEKCAAT
+155 FRGAEKCAAT

-177 LRSHRRAAQAREN
+177 IRSHRRAAQAREN
-190 GELDEIIAGS
+190 GELDDILAGS
-200 FYEYDRSRRVVK
+200 FYEYDRSRRT
-212 ADEPGKCVNVETDKC
+212 VEVYET
-227 ANAEAG
+227 G
-233 KCVNIETDKCSNS
+233 KCVNIEAS
-246 EAAQCKNETSARK
+246 QHKNETSTRK
-259 EHPEKDEGIRN
+259 EHPEKDEGIRD

-309 ERFLKKHKENK
+309 ERFLKKYKENK
-320 KYSQSMNE
+320 KYFKDMNE

-345 DMSPA
+345 DMSPV
-350 SIVPTIDKLLNR
+350 SIVPAIDKLLSR

-388 YVNKGFSNANIF
+388 YVNKDFSNANIF

-427 LMAEEAEASANNG
+427 LMAEEAEVSANNS
-440 VDNEAGYNDRYNKD
+440 VDNEAGYNDVDNKD
-454 WNTVVRGEDVSETQ
+454 WNIVVKGEDVSETDVSETR

-482 AMLISR
+482 AMLVSR

>member
-23 NVSAEELGAFVI
+23 NVGAEELGAFVI
-35 KKVME
+35 KKVMD
-40 SYDISPEDIDLVAV
+40 SYGVSPEDIDLVAV

-116 SSTAPVRSI
+116 SSTSPVRSI
-125 NKRHPDYRVDGDNVF
+125 NKRHPDYMVDGDNVF
-140 KVAKFKPGPY
+140 KVAKFKPGSY

-155 FKGAEKCAAT
+155 FKGAERCAAT

-177 LRSHRRAAQAREN
+177 IRSHRRAAQAREN
-190 GELDEIIAGS
+190 GELNDILAGS
-200 FYEYDRSRRVVK
+200 FYEYDRSRRTVED
-212 ADEPGKCVNVETDKC
+212 DESGKCVNVETDKC
-227 ANAEAG
+227 ANAEA
-233 KCVNIETDKCSNS
+233 E
-246 EAAQCKNETSARK
+246 QHKNRTLTRK
-259 EHPEKDEGIRN
+259 EHPEKDEGIRD

-283 VPGGR
+283 VPGGS

-309 ERFLKKHKENK
+309 ERFLRNVSETAEEDNDAALKEVDTKEVKNILK
-320 KYSQSMNE
+320 
-328 IIHPFKIVDI
+328 PFRIVDI

-350 SIVPTIDKLLNR
+350 SIVPAIDKLLER
-362 NNLKASDILAW
+362 NSLKASDILAW

-388 YVNKGFSNANIF
+388 YVNKDFSNANVF

-427 LMAEEAEASANNG
+427 LMAEEAEVSANNS
-440 VDNEAGYNDRYNKD
+440 VDNEAGYNDVDNKD
-454 WNTVVRGEDVSETQ
+454 WNIVVKGEDVSETDISETR

>member
-35 KKVME
+35 KKVMD

-69 LMAGVPEK
+69 LMAGVSEK

-116 SSTAPVRSI
+116 SSSAPERRI
-125 NKRHPDYRVDGDNVF
+125 NKRHPDYMVDGDNVF

-155 FKGAEKCAAT
+155 FKGAERCAAT

-177 LRSHRRAAQAREN
+177 IRSHRRAAQAREN
-190 GELDEIIAGS
+190 GELDDILAGS
-200 FYEYDRSRRVVK
+200 FYEYDRSRRAVED
-212 ADEPGKCVNVETDKC
+212 DEPGKC
-227 ANAEAG
+227 ANAEA
-233 KCVNIETDKCSNS
+233 E
-246 EAAQCKNETSARK
+246 QHKNRTLTRK
-259 EHPEKDEGIRN
+259 EHPEKDEGIRD

-283 VPGGR
+283 VPGGS

-309 ERFLKKHKENK
+309 ERFLKKYKENK
-320 KYSQSMNE
+320 KYIKDMNE

-345 DMSPA
+345 DMSPV
-350 SIVPTIDKLLNR
+350 SIVPAIDKLLSR

-388 YVNKGFSNANIF
+388 YVNKDFSNANVF

-427 LMAEEAEASANNG
+427 LMAEEAEVSANNS
-440 VDNEAGYNDRYNKD
+440 VDNEAGYNDVDNKD
-454 WNTVVRGEDVSETQ
+454 WNIVVKGEDASETDVSETR

-482 AMLISR
+482 AMLVSR

>member
-35 KKVME
+35 KKVMD

-125 NKRHPDYRVDGDNVF
+125 NKRHPDFSDDGDNVF

-177 LRSHRRAAQAREN
+177 IRSHRRAAQAREN
-190 GELDEIIAGS
+190 GGLDDILAGS
-200 FYEYDRSRRVVK
+200 FYEYDRSRRAVED
-212 ADEPGKCVNVETDKC
+212 DEPGKC
-227 ANAEAG
+227 ANAEA
-233 KCVNIETDKCSNS
+233 E
-246 EAAQCKNETSARK
+246 QHKNRTLTRK
-259 EHPEKDEGIRN
+259 EHPEKDEGIRD

-283 VPGGR
+283 VPGGS

-309 ERFLKKHKENK
+309 ERFLKKYKENK
-320 KYSQSMNE
+320 KYIKDMNE
-328 IIHPFKIVDI
+328 IIHPFKVVDI

-345 DMSPA
+345 DMSPV
-350 SIVPTIDKLLNR
+350 SIVPAIDKLLSR

-388 YVNKGFSNANIF
+388 YVNKDFSNANIF

-427 LMAEEAEASANNG
+427 LMAEEAEASENNI
-440 VDNEAGYNDRYNKD
+440 NEAGIMENNINKTD
-454 WNTVVRGEDVSETQ
+454 IKDADVSYKR

-482 AMLISR
+482 AMLVSR

>member
-23 NVSAEELGAFVI
+23 NVGAEELGAFVI
-35 KKVME
+35 KKVMD
-40 SYDISPEDIDLVAV
+40 SYGVSPEDIDLVAV

-116 SSTAPVRSI
+116 SSTSPVRRI
-125 NKRHPDYRVDGDNVF
+125 NKRHPDYMVDGDNVF
-140 KVAKFKPGPY
+140 KVAKFKPGSY

-165 FGMDRHELDMYA
+165 FGMDRRELDVYA
-177 LRSHRRAAQAREN
+177 IRSHRRAVQSREN
-190 GELDEIIAGS
+190 GELDDILAGS
-200 FYEYDRSRRVVK
+200 FYEYDRSRM
-212 ADEPGKCVNVETDKC
+212 T
-227 ANAEAG
+227 
-233 KCVNIETDKCSNS
+233 
-246 EAAQCKNETSARK
+246 RK
-259 EHPEKDEGIRN
+259 EHPEKDEGIRD

-283 VPGGR
+283 VPGGS

-309 ERFLKKHKENK
+309 ERFLKKYKENK
-320 KYSQSMNE
+320 KYIKDMNE

-345 DMSPA
+345 DMSPV
-350 SIVPTIDKLLNR
+350 SIVPAIDKLLSR

-388 YVNKGFSNANIF
+388 YVNKDFSNANVF

-427 LMAEEAEASANNG
+427 LMAEEAEVSANNS
-440 VDNEAGYNDRYNKD
+440 VDNEAGYNDVDNKD
-454 WNTVVRGEDVSETQ
+454 WNIVVKGEDVSETDVSETR

>member
-35 KKVME
+35 KKVMD

-69 LMAGVPEK
+69 LMAGVSEK

-125 NKRHPDYRVDGDNVF
+125 NKRHPDFSDDGDNVF
-140 KVAKFKPGPY
+140 KVAKFKPGAY

-177 LRSHRRAAQAREN
+177 IRSHRRAAQAREN
-190 GELDEIIAGS
+190 GELDDILAGS
-200 FYEYDRSRRVVK
+200 FYEYDRSRRVVED
-212 ADEPGKCVNVETDKC
+212 DEPGKC
-227 ANAEAG
+227 ANAEA
-233 KCVNIETDKCSNS
+233 E
-246 EAAQCKNETSARK
+246 QHKNRTLTRK
-259 EHPEKDEGIRN
+259 EHPEKDEGIRD

-283 VPGGR
+283 VPGGS

-309 ERFLKKHKENK
+309 ERFLKKYKENK
-320 KYSQSMNE
+320 KYIKDMNE

-345 DMSPA
+345 DMSPV
-350 SIVPTIDKLLNR
+350 SIVPAIDKLLSR

-388 YVNKGFSNANIF
+388 YVNKDFSNANIF

-427 LMAEEAEASANNG
+427 LMAEEAEVSASNS
-440 VDNEAGYNDRYNKD
+440 VDNEAGYNDVDNKD
-454 WNTVVRGEDVSETQ
+454 WNIVVKDEDVSETDVSETR

>member
-35 KKVME
+35 KKVMD

-125 NKRHPDYRVDGDNVF
+125 NKRHPDFSDDGDNVF
-140 KVAKFKPGPY
+140 KVAKFKPGAY
-150 DELAM
+150 DDLAM
-155 FKGAEKCAAT
+155 FKGAERCAAT

-177 LRSHRRAAQAREN
+177 IRSHRRAAQAREN
-190 GELDEIIAGS
+190 GELDDILAGS
-200 FYEYDRSRRVVK
+200 FYEYDRSRRAVED
-212 ADEPGKCVNVETDKC
+212 DEPGKC
-227 ANAEAG
+227 ANAEA
-233 KCVNIETDKCSNS
+233 E
-246 EAAQCKNETSARK
+246 QHKNRTLTRK
-259 EHPEKDEGIRN
+259 EHPEKDEGIRD

-283 VPGGR
+283 VPGGS

-309 ERFLKKHKENK
+309 ERFLKKYKENK
-320 KYSQSMNE
+320 KYFKDMNE

-345 DMSPA
+345 DMSPV
-350 SIVPTIDKLLNR
+350 SIVPAIDKLLSR

-388 YVNKGFSNANIF
+388 YVNKDFSNANVF

-427 LMAEEAEASANNG
+427 LMAEEAEVSANNS
-440 VDNEAGYNDRYNKD
+440 VDNEAGYNNVDNKD
-454 WNTVVRGEDVSETQ
+454 WNIVVKGEDVSETDISETR

>member
-23 NVSAEELGAFVI
+23 NVGAEELGAFVI
-35 KKVME
+35 KKVMD

-116 SSTAPVRSI
+116 SSTSPVRSI
-125 NKRHPDYRVDGDNVF
+125 NKRHADYTVDGDNVF

-177 LRSHRRAAQAREN
+177 IRSHRRAAQAREN
-190 GELDEIIAGS
+190 GELDDILAGS
-200 FYEYDRSRRVVK
+200 FYEYDRSRRTVED
-212 ADEPGKCVNVETDKC
+212 DEPGKC
-227 ANAEAG
+227 ANAEA
-233 KCVNIETDKCSNS
+233 E
-246 EAAQCKNETSARK
+246 QHKNRTLTRK
-259 EHPEKDEGIRN
+259 EHPEKDEGIRD

-283 VPGGR
+283 VPGGS

-309 ERFLKKHKENK
+309 ERFLKKYKENK
-320 KYSQSMNE
+320 KYIKDMNE
-328 IIHPFKIVDI
+328 IIHPFKVVDI

-345 DMSPA
+345 DMSPV
-350 SIVPTIDKLLNR
+350 SIVPAIDKLLSR

-388 YVNKGFSNANIF
+388 YVNKDFSNANVF

-427 LMAEEAEASANNG
+427 LMAEEAKVSANNS
-440 VDNEAGYNDRYNKD
+440 VDNEAGYNDVDNKD
-454 WNTVVRGEDVSETQ
+454 WNIVVKGEDVSETDVSETR

>member
-35 KKVME
+35 KKVMD

-116 SSTAPVRSI
+116 SSSAPERRI
-125 NKRHPDYRVDGDNVF
+125 NKRHPDYMVDGDNVF
-140 KVAKFKPGPY
+140 KVAKFKPGAY

-165 FGMDRHELDMYA
+165 FGMDRHELDVYA
-177 LRSHRRAAQAREN
+177 IRSHRRAAQAREN
-190 GELDEIIAGS
+190 GELDDILAGS
-200 FYEYDRSRRVVK
+200 FYEYDRSRRAVED
-212 ADEPGKCVNVETDKC
+212 DEPGKCE
-227 ANAEAG
+227 NAEA
-233 KCVNIETDKCSNS
+233 E
-246 EAAQCKNETSARK
+246 QHKNRTLTRK
-259 EHPEKDEGIRN
+259 EHPEKDEGIRD

-283 VPGGR
+283 VPGGS

-309 ERFLKKHKENK
+309 ERFLKKYKENK
-320 KYSQSMNE
+320 KYIKDMNE

-345 DMSPA
+345 DMSPV
-350 SIVPTIDKLLNR
+350 SIVPAIDKLLSR

-388 YVNKGFSNANIF
+388 YVNKDFSNANVF

-427 LMAEEAEASANNG
+427 LMAEEAEVSANNS
-440 VDNEAGYNDRYNKD
+440 VDNEAGYNDVDNKD
-454 WNTVVRGEDVSETQ
+454 WNIVVKGEDVSETDVSETR

-482 AMLISR
+482 AMLVSR

>member
-35 KKVME
+35 KKVMD

-94 MQAAMQIELGMA
+94 MQVAMQIELGMA

-116 SSTAPVRSI
+116 SSSAPERRI
-125 NKRHPDYRVDGDNVF
+125 NKRHPDYMVDGDNVF

-177 LRSHRRAAQAREN
+177 IRSHRRAVQSREN
-190 GELDEIIAGS
+190 GELDDILAGS
-200 FYEYDRSRRVVK
+200 FYEYDRSRRT
-212 ADEPGKCVNVETDKC
+212 VEVYET
-227 ANAEAG
+227 G
-233 KCVNIETDKCSNS
+233 KCVNIEAS
-246 EAAQCKNETSARK
+246 QHKNETSTRK
-259 EHPEKDEGIRN
+259 EHPEKDEGIRD

-283 VPGGR
+283 VPGGS

-309 ERFLKKHKENK
+309 ERFLKKYKENK
-320 KYSQSMNE
+320 KYIKDMNE

-350 SIVPTIDKLLNR
+350 SIVPAIDKLLER
-362 NNLKASDILAW
+362 NSLKASDILAW

-388 YVNKGFSNANIF
+388 YVNKDFSNANVF

-427 LMAEEAEASANNG
+427 LMAEEAEVSANNS
-440 VDNEAGYNDRYNKD
+440 VDNEAGYNDVDNKD
-454 WNTVVRGEDVSETQ
+454 WNIVVKGEDVSETDVSETR

-482 AMLISR
+482 AMLVSR

>member
-35 KKVME
+35 KKVMD

-125 NKRHPDYRVDGDNVF
+125 NKRHPDFSDDGDNVF
-140 KVAKFKPGPY
+140 KVAKFKPGAY

-155 FKGAEKCAAT
+155 FKGAEKCAET

-177 LRSHRRAAQAREN
+177 IRSHRRAAQAREN
-190 GELDEIIAGS
+190 GELDDILAGS
-200 FYEYDRSRRVVK
+200 FYEYDRSRRT
-212 ADEPGKCVNVETDKC
+212 VEVYET
-227 ANAEAG
+227 G
-233 KCVNIETDKCSNS
+233 KCVNIEAS
-246 EAAQCKNETSARK
+246 QHKNETSTRK
-259 EHPEKDEGIRN
+259 EHPEKDEGIRD

-283 VPGGR
+283 VPGGS

-309 ERFLKKHKENK
+309 ERFLKKYKENK
-320 KYSQSMNE
+320 KYIKDMNE
-328 IIHPFKIVDI
+328 IIHPFKVVDI

-350 SIVPTIDKLLNR
+350 SIVPAIDKLLER
-362 NNLKASDILAW
+362 NSLKASDILAW

-388 YVNKGFSNANIF
+388 YVNKDFSNANIF

-427 LMAEEAEASANNG
+427 LMAEEAEVSANNS
-440 VDNEAGYNDRYNKD
+440 VDNEAGYNDVDNKD
-454 WNTVVRGEDVSETQ
+454 WNIVVKGEDVSETDVSETR

-482 AMLISR
+482 AMLVSR

>member
-35 KKVME
+35 KKVMD

-116 SSTAPVRSI
+116 SSSAPERRI
-125 NKRHPDYRVDGDNVF
+125 NKRHPDYMVDGDNVF

-177 LRSHRRAAQAREN
+177 IRSHRRAAQAREN
-190 GELDEIIAGS
+190 GELDDILAGS
-200 FYEYDRSRRVVK
+200 FYEYDRSRRTVED
-212 ADEPGKCVNVETDKC
+212 DELGKC
-227 ANAEAG
+227 ANTEAE
-233 KCVNIETDKCSNS
+233 
-246 EAAQCKNETSARK
+246 QHKNRTLTRK
-259 EHPEKDEGIRN
+259 EHPEKDEGIRD

-283 VPGGR
+283 VPGGS

-309 ERFLKKHKENK
+309 ERFLKKYKENK
-320 KYSQSMNE
+320 KYIKDMNE

-345 DMSPA
+345 DMSPV
-350 SIVPTIDKLLNR
+350 SIVPAIDKLLSR

-388 YVNKGFSNANIF
+388 YVNKDFSNANVF

-427 LMAEEAEASANNG
+427 LMAEEAEVSANNS
-440 VDNEAGYNDRYNKD
+440 VDNEAGYNDVDNKD
-454 WNTVVRGEDVSETQ
+454 WNIVVKGEDVSETDVSETR

-482 AMLISR
+482 AMLVSR

>member
-35 KKVME
+35 KKVMD

-116 SSTAPVRSI
+116 SSSAPERRI
-125 NKRHPDYRVDGDNVF
+125 NKRHPDYMVDGDNVF

-177 LRSHRRAAQAREN
+177 IRSHRRAAQAREN
-190 GELDEIIAGS
+190 GELDDIFAGS
-200 FYEYDRSRRVVK
+200 FYEYDRSRRAVED
-212 ADEPGKCVNVETDKC
+212 DELGKC
-227 ANAEAG
+227 ANAEA
-233 KCVNIETDKCSNS
+233 E
-246 EAAQCKNETSARK
+246 QHKNRTLTRK
-259 EHPEKDEGIRN
+259 EHPEKDEGIRD

-283 VPGGR
+283 VPGGS

-309 ERFLKKHKENK
+309 ERFLKKYKENK
-320 KYSQSMNE
+320 KYIKDMNE

-345 DMSPA
+345 DMSPV
-350 SIVPTIDKLLNR
+350 SIVPAIDKLLSR

-388 YVNKGFSNANIF
+388 YVNKDFSNANVF

-427 LMAEEAEASANNG
+427 LMAEEAEVSANNS
-440 VDNEAGYNDRYNKD
+440 VDNEAGYNDVDNKD
-454 WNTVVRGEDVSETQ
+454 WNIVVKGEDVSETDVSETR

-482 AMLISR
+482 AMLVSR

>member
-35 KKVME
+35 KKVMD

-85 QCGSGLAAI
+85 QCGSGLSAI
-94 MQAAMQIELGMA
+94 MQAAMQIEIGMA

-125 NKRHPDYRVDGDNVF
+125 NKRHPDFSDDGDNVF
-140 KVAKFKPGPY
+140 KVAKFKPGAY

-177 LRSHRRAAQAREN
+177 IRSHRRAVQSREN
-190 GELDEIIAGS
+190 GELDDILAGS
-200 FYEYDRSRRVVK
+200 FYEYDRSRRTVED
-212 ADEPGKCVNVETDKC
+212 DEPGKC
-227 ANAEAG
+227 ANAEA
-233 KCVNIETDKCSNS
+233 E
-246 EAAQCKNETSARK
+246 QHKNRTSTRK
-259 EHPEKDEGIRN
+259 EHPEKDEGIRD

-283 VPGGR
+283 VPGGS

-309 ERFLKKHKENK
+309 ERFLKKYKENK
-320 KYSQSMNE
+320 KYIKDMNE
-328 IIHPFKIVDI
+328 IIHPFKVVDI

-345 DMSPA
+345 DMSPV
-350 SIVPTIDKLLNR
+350 SIVPAIDKLLSR

-388 YVNKGFSNANIF
+388 YVNKDFSNANIF

-427 LMAEEAEASANNG
+427 LMAEEAEVSANNS
-440 VDNEAGYNDRYNKD
+440 VDNEAGYNDVDNKD
-454 WNTVVRGEDVSETQ
+454 WNIVVKGEDVSETDVSETR

-482 AMLISR
+482 AMLVSR

>member
-35 KKVME
+35 KKVMD

-69 LMAGVPEK
+69 LMAGAPEK

-125 NKRHPDYRVDGDNVF
+125 NKRHPDYMVDGDNVF
-140 KVAKFKPGPY
+140 KVAKFKPGSY

-177 LRSHRRAAQAREN
+177 IRSHRRAAQAREN
-190 GELDEIIAGS
+190 GELDDILAGS
-200 FYEYDRSRRVVK
+200 FYEYDRSRRAVED
-212 ADEPGKCVNVETDKC
+212 DEPGKC
-227 ANAEAG
+227 ANAEA
-233 KCVNIETDKCSNS
+233 E
-246 EAAQCKNETSARK
+246 QHKNRTLKRK
-259 EHPEKDEGIRN
+259 EHPEKDEGIRD

-283 VPGGR
+283 VPGGS

-309 ERFLKKHKENK
+309 ERFLKKYKENK
-320 KYSQSMNE
+320 KYIKDMNE

-338 VSVGASP
+338 VSEGASP
-345 DMSPA
+345 DMSPV
-350 SIVPTIDKLLNR
+350 SIVPAIDKILSR

-388 YVNKGFSNANIF
+388 YVNKDFSNANVF

-427 LMAEEAEASANNG
+427 LMAEEAEVSANNS
-440 VDNEAGYNDRYNKD
+440 VDNEAGYNDVDNKD
-454 WNTVVRGEDVSETQ
+454 WNIVVKGEDVSETDVSETR